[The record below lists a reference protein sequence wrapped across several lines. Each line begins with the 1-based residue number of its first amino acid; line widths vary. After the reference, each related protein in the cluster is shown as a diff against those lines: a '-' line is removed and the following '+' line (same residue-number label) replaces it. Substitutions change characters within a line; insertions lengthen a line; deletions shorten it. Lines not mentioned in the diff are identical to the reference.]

1 MKSGLAFSAQKT
13 ASSQHVK
20 NMNQTLQGRSYNSVS
35 RRVKVDC
42 VRKQPMKTIGWEW
55 DYGNLLQTYVGSNLK
70 LLTTHFRQFRISSFF
85 LGDNNSIY
93 QALRSLTFH
102 IYNGNIQKKQNRST
116 LIAYNIMLN
125 LNGGLYLKGVKGV
138 FEGMG
143 TLK

>member
-55 DYGNLLQTYVGSNLK
+55 DYANLLQTYVGSKPEVTDDTFQAIQNK
-70 LLTTHFRQFRISSFF
+70 FF
-85 LGDNNSIY
+85 LFGR
-93 QALRSLTFH
+93 Q
-102 IYNGNIQKKQNRST
+102 
-116 LIAYNIMLN
+116 
-125 LNGGLYLKGVKGV
+125 
-138 FEGMG
+138 
-143 TLK
+143 